1 MRRQSRGL
9 IFLAAI
15 FAISAVVVA
24 FPTIDINLFGGSFE
38 RGDDEN
44 LLGLS
49 LGLDLQGGTH
59 LVYSA
64 QTKDGEDPTID
75 DMDAVRSTI
84 KSRIN
89 QFGLSEPTV
98 QLLGTP
104 PDRILIQ
111 MPGLTGASISA
122 GFQGNSVTAEDL
134 EAYFKSDL
142 GHPEATVETVT
153 DDDGIELLVV
163 GIDGLRGDRIDT
175 EGNVLEESEAEQI
188 RTRLGE
194 KFPAKVRVLYTAPIA
209 TPSSTATS
217 TEFASAILPVEE
229 ATVALI
235 QEEIAAIGRAGL
247 LVEEISER
255 NFSITI
261 PNPIEDSLTEDAEV
275 IEVIEGEVT
284 TLRRAFLERFG
295 SPLVFALTGQID
307 AYTVGG
313 GVQEAKQLIGQTAQ
327 LEFRER
333 NCGPLLDPQDGTE
346 WPPDGLTEF
355 EWAIERCTN
364 PNYFSETSLPLT
376 GANLVDAFAGTQPG
390 IARPVVNIEFDG
402 EGGDEFFE
410 VTDRISRT
418 NGLLAI
424 YLDNKELVAPAAQAG
439 ISGGRAFIQGPD
451 FTGERARTVAI
462 QLKSGA
468 LPLELTLVQER
479 NVDATLG
486 EDTLRKSVIAGMVG
500 LLLVLSYMI
509 VYYKAPGVVAALAL
523 ILYAVI
529 TLAVFK
535 LAPVTLTLSGIA
547 ALILTIGTAVDANIL
562 IAERTKEELRAGRTL
577 FAAITE
583 GFARAWPSIRDSNM
597 ATLITSAVLFWFGD
611 RLGTSVM
618 QGFALTLGIGTLVSM
633 FTAYFASRVISRT
646 IGRLTGTS
654 RMTFWVPVGGVG
666 VDHREPSQQAGD

>member
-1 MRRQSRGL
+1 MRRQPRGL
-9 IFLAAI
+9 IILAVI
-15 FAISAVVVA
+15 FAISAVVVV

-84 KSRIN
+84 ESRIN

-111 MPGLTGASISA
+111 IPGLTGASISV
-122 GFQGNSVTAEDL
+122 GFQGNSVTSEEL

-142 GHPEATVETVT
+142 GHPEATIVTVT

-163 GIDGLRGDRIDT
+163 SIDEMQGDRIDT

-194 KFPAKVRVLYTAPIA
+194 KFPAQVRVLYTAPIPA
-209 TPSSTATS
+209 STPTATS
-217 TEFASAILPVEE
+217 TEFASSTLPVEE

-235 QEEIAAIGRAGL
+235 QEEVAAIGRAGL

-261 PNPIEDSLTEDAEV
+261 PNPVEDSLTEDGE
-275 IEVIEGEVT
+275 EVIEGDVT
-284 TLRRAFLERFG
+284 SLRRAFLERFG
-295 SPLVFALTGQID
+295 SPLIFALTGQID

-333 NCGPLLDPQDGTE
+333 TCGPLLDPQDGTE
-346 WPPDGLTEF
+346 WPPDGLAEF
-355 EWAIERCTN
+355 EWAVQRCAN

-376 GANLVDAFAGTQPG
+376 GANLVNAFAGTQPG

-402 EGGDEFFE
+402 EGG
-410 VTDRISRT
+410 
-418 NGLLAI
+418 
-424 YLDNKELVAPAAQAG
+424 
-439 ISGGRAFIQGPD
+439 
-451 FTGERARTVAI
+451 
-462 QLKSGA
+462 
-468 LPLELTLVQER
+468 
-479 NVDATLG
+479 
-486 EDTLRKSVIAGMVG
+486 
-500 LLLVLSYMI
+500 
-509 VYYKAPGVVAALAL
+509 
-523 ILYAVI
+523 
-529 TLAVFK
+529 
-535 LAPVTLTLSGIA
+535 
-547 ALILTIGTAVDANIL
+547 
-562 IAERTKEELRAGRTL
+562 
-577 FAAITE
+577 
-583 GFARAWPSIRDSNM
+583 
-597 ATLITSAVLFWFGD
+597 
-611 RLGTSVM
+611 
-618 QGFALTLGIGTLVSM
+618 
-633 FTAYFASRVISRT
+633 
-646 IGRLTGTS
+646 
-654 RMTFWVPVGGVG
+654 
-666 VDHREPSQQAGD
+666 

>member
-1 MRRQSRGL
+1 VRRQSRGL
-9 IFLAAI
+9 IFLAVI
-15 FAISAVVVA
+15 LVVSVLVVA
-24 FPTIDINLFGGSFE
+24 FPRIEINLFGGSFE
-38 RGDDEN
+38 RGQDDT

-64 QTKDGEDPTID
+64 KTKDGGDPTID

-84 KSRIN
+84 ESRIN

-111 MPGLTGASISA
+111 IPGLTGASVSV
-122 GFQGNSVTAEDL
+122 GFQGNAVAADDL
-134 EAYFKSDL
+134 ETYFRNEL
-142 GHPEATVETVT
+142 GHPEATVKVVT

-163 GIDGLRGDRIDT
+163 SVDEFKGDRIDA
-175 EGNVLEESEAEQI
+175 EGNILEVAEAAQVRTKLAEQFASQ
-188 RTRLGE
+188 L
-194 KFPAKVRVLYTAPIA
+194 RVIYTALPPA
-209 TPSSTATS
+209 STSTATS
-217 TEFASAILPVEE
+217 TPQLEE
-229 ATVALI
+229 ATAAAI
-235 QEEIAAIGRAGL
+235 QEELVAIGRSDL
-247 LVEEISER
+247 TVEESSER

-261 PNPIEDSLTEDAEV
+261 PNPVEDGITEDG
-275 IEVIEGEVT
+275 IVIEGEVT
-284 TLRRAFLERFG
+284 ALRKAFIERFG
-295 SPLVFALTGQID
+295 PPLIFALTGQIN

-333 NCGPLLDPQDGTE
+333 TCGPLLDPLDGSE
-346 WPPDGLTEF
+346 WPPDGLTEL
-355 EWAIERCTN
+355 EWAFERCSN
-364 PNYFSETSLPLT
+364 PSYFSETVLPLT
-376 GANLVDAFAGTQPG
+376 GANLVNAYAGTQPG
-390 IARPVVNIEFDG
+390 IARPVVNIEFDD

-424 YLDNKELVAPAAQAG
+424 YLDGAELVAPAAQAG

-451 FTGERARTVAI
+451 FTGERARTVSI

-468 LPLELTLVQER
+468 LPLELTLIQER

-486 EDTLRKSVIAGMVG
+486 DDTLRKSVVAGIIG
-500 LLLVLSYMI
+500 LILVLSYMI
-509 VYYKAPGVVAALAL
+509 IYYKAPGVVATIALL
-523 ILYAVI
+523 LYAAI
-529 TLAVFK
+529 TMAIFK

-562 IAERTKEELRAGRTL
+562 IAERTKEELRAGRSL
-577 FAAITE
+577 FAAISE
-583 GFARAWPSIRDSNM
+583 GFARAWPSIRDSNS
-597 ATLITSAVLFWFGD
+597 ATIITSAVLFWFGD

-633 FTAYFASRVISRT
+633 FTAFFASRVISRALGS
-646 IGRLTGTS
+646 ITGPS
-654 RMTFWVPVGGVG
+654 RMKLWVPIGGVG
-666 VDHREPSQQAGD
+666 GDHSEPSQQAGD

>member
-1 MRRQSRGL
+1 MRRQPRGL
-9 IFLAAI
+9 IFLAVI
-15 FAISAVVVA
+15 FVISALVVA
-24 FPTIDINLFGGSFE
+24 FPTIEISLFGGSFE
-38 RGDDEN
+38 RGDSDN

-84 KSRIN
+84 ESRIN

-111 MPGLTGASISA
+111 IPGLTGASISA
-122 GFQGNSVTAEDL
+122 GFQGNAVTADEL
-134 EAYFKSDL
+134 EAYFRSDL

-153 DDDGIELLVV
+153 DDDDIELLVV
-163 GIDGLRGDRIDT
+163 SINELQGERIDI
-175 EGNVLEESEAEQI
+175 EGNVLEVSEAEQI
-188 RTRLGE
+188 RTRLGD
-194 KFPAKVRVLYTAPIA
+194 KFPAQLRVLYTASIPTA
-209 TPSSTATS
+209 TSTATS
-217 TEFASAILPVEE
+217 TEFAASTVPVVE

-261 PNPIEDSLTEDAEV
+261 PNPVEDRLTEDGEV
-275 IEVIEGEVT
+275 VEGEVT
-284 TLRRAFLERFG
+284 AIRRAFLERFG
-295 SPLVFALTGQID
+295 TPLIFALTGQIN

-313 GVQEAKQLIGQTAQ
+313 GVQEAKRLIGQTAQ

-333 NCGPLLDPQDGTE
+333 TCGPLLDPQDGTE
-346 WPPDGLTEF
+346 WPPDGLTSF
-355 EWAIERCTN
+355 EWALERCTN

-376 GANLVDAFAGTQPG
+376 GANLVDAYAGTQPG

-402 EGGDEFFE
+402 EGADEFFE

-424 YLDNKELVAPAAQAG
+424 YLDGNELVAPAASAG

-451 FTGERARTVAI
+451 FTGERTRTVAI

-486 EDTLRKSVIAGMVG
+486 EDTLRKSVIAGMIG
-500 LLLVLSYMI
+500 LILVLSYMI
-509 VYYKAPGVVAALAL
+509 IYYKAPGVVASIAL

-583 GFARAWPSIRDSNM
+583 GFARAWPSIRDSNV

-646 IGRLTGTS
+646 VARLTGPS
-654 RMTFWVPVGGVG
+654 RMKLWVPVGGVG
-666 VDHREPSQQAGD
+666 ADHSEPSQQAGD